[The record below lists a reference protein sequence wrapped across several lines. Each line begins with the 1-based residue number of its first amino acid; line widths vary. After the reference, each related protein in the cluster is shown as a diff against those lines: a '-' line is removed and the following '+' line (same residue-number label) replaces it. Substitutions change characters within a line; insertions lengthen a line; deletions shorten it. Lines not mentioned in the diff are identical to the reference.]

1 MTNIG
6 VYDSSAKVLEDF
18 AEANDTTIAEVVE
31 KLILDY
37 LDVLEM

>member
-6 VYDSSAKVLEDF
+6 VYDSSAEALEKF

-31 KLILDY
+31 ELIEY

>member
-6 VYDSSAKVLEDF
+6 VYDFVAEALEKF
-18 AEANDTTIAEVVE
+18 AEAKGTTIAEVVE
-31 KLILDY
+31 EVIEY